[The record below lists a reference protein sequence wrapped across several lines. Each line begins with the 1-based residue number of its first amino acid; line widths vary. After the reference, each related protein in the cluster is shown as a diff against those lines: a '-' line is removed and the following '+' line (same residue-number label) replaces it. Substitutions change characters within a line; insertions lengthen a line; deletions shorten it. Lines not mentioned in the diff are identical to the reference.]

1 MMKQK
6 NATLKAGQKGSRVP
20 VFKVCY
26 KWLGLSLALF
36 LFIGLGVLAFASSI
50 DAQIKQMEKEREE
63 IERRLEQVDADRTAN
78 EHAQTQIE
86 KDINSIEKDIRS
98 RTTKIKALNLQI
110 GDTQKAILQKEVE
123 LEAAILEVDQQNQRM
138 LKRLRTMYKSG
149 NLGYLEV
156 LLGSEDFSDLLTR
169 ADKVQL
175 LLDYDQD
182 MLKKLLVAKEIVAA
196 TKLELETKRTSLQNF
211 KTDVE
216 VERTQLKAS
225 SNVLGG
231 KKEELSKNHQALL
244 NQLKELNEDAE
255 KVTDIIKNLVLKK
268 NYVGGKM
275 MWPVPLSHTK
285 ISSPFG
291 NRRHPVLGVNMMHTG
306 IDIPA
311 PNGTAVYAAQKGQ
324 IIYAGWL
331 GSYGQVIMIDHGG
344 GIVTVYAHNSALN
357 VSSGEEVNKG
367 DTIAAVGST
376 GRSTGNH
383 SHFEVR
389 VKGVSVNPLEY
400 VKSQ

>member
-1 MMKQK
+1 M
-6 NATLKAGQKGSRVP
+6 TSRH
-20 VFKVCY
+20 KR
-26 KWLGLSLALF
+26 LALSAA
-36 LFIGLGVLAFASSI
+36 LLLVIGLGILAFASNI
-50 DAQIKQMEKEREE
+50 DDQIKQKEKERAE
-63 IERRLEQVDADRTAN
+63 IEKRLEQVDADRSAN

-86 KDINSIEKDIRS
+86 KEINVIEKDIRT
-98 RTTKIKALNLQI
+98 RTIKIKALNLQI
-110 GDTQKAILQKEVE
+110 GDTQKAILEKEVE
-123 LEAAILEVDQQNQRM
+123 LEAAIVEVNQQNDRM

-182 MLKKLLVAKEIVAA
+182 MLKKLLLAKEIVAA
-196 TKLELETKRTSLQNF
+196 TKLELETKRTALQTF
-211 KTDVE
+211 KTDIE
-216 VERTQLKAS
+216 VERTQLKADA
-225 SNVLGG
+225 NV
-231 KKEELSKNHQALL
+231 KSDKQEQLSKNHQALL
-244 NQLKELNEDAE
+244 NQIKELKEEDE
-255 KVTDIIKNLVLKK
+255 KITDIIKNLVLIKK
-268 NYVGGKM
+268 KYVGGKM
-275 MWPVPLSHTK
+275 MWPVPLEYTK

-291 NRRHPVLGVNMMHTG
+291 NRRHPVLGINMMHTG

-311 PNGTAVYAAQKGQ
+311 PNGTDVYAAQEGTV
-324 IIYAGWL
+324 IYAGWL

-357 VSSGEEVNKG
+357 VSSGAEVQKG

-400 VKSQ
+400 VKN

>member
-1 MMKQK
+1 MTSRR
-6 NATLKAGQKGSRVP
+6 NSLKANHKR
-20 VFKVCY
+20 
-26 KWLGLSLALF
+26 LTLSVVLL
-36 LFIGLGVLAFASSI
+36 LFIGLGILAFASNI
-50 DAQIKQMEKEREE
+50 DSQIKQSQEE
-63 IERRLEQVDADRTAN
+63 LEAIQKRLEEVDATRTAN

-86 KDINSIEKDIRS
+86 KDINVIEKDIRS

-123 LEAAILEVDQQNQRM
+123 LEAAIAEANQQNDRM

-182 MLKKLLVAKEIVAA
+182 MLKKLLLAKEIVAA
-196 TKLELETKRTSLQNF
+196 TKLELETKRTALQTF
-211 KTDVE
+211 KSDVE

-225 SNVLGG
+225 ANVMSG

-244 NQLKELNEDAE
+244 NQLKELNEDAD
-255 KVTDIIKNLVLKK
+255 KITDIIKNLELRKR
-268 NYVGGKM
+268 YVGGKM
-275 MWPVPLSHTK
+275 LWPVPLNHTK

-311 PNGTAVYAAQKGQ
+311 PNGTDVYAAQDGQ

-357 VSSGEEVNKG
+357 VSSGEEVRKG

-383 SHFEVR
+383 LHFEVR
-389 VKGVSVNPLEY
+389 VKGAFINPLEY
-400 VKSQ
+400 VKN

>member
-1 MMKQK
+1 MIKY
-6 NATLKAGQKGSRVP
+6 KG
-20 VFKVCY
+20 F
-26 KWLGLSLALF
+26 GLSLIL
-36 LFIGLGVLAFASSI
+36 LLVIGLGVLAFASNI
-50 DAQIKQMEKEREE
+50 DAQIKKSQEEYEE
-63 IERRLEQVDADRTAN
+63 IQKRLEKVDSDRNAN
-78 EHAQTQIE
+78 EKAQTQIE
-86 KDINSIEKDIRS
+86 KDINSIERDIRS

-123 LEAAILEVDQQNQRM
+123 LEAAIAEVNGQNERM

-231 KKEELSKNHQALL
+231 KKDELSKNHQALL
-244 NQLKELNEDAE
+244 NQEKELREDAD
-255 KVTDIIKNLVLKK
+255 KVTEIIKSLELKK
-268 NYVGGKM
+268 RYIGGKM
-275 MWPVPLSHTK
+275 MWPVPLNHTK

-311 PNGTAVYAAQKGQ
+311 PNGTDVYAAQGGT

-344 GIVTVYAHNSALN
+344 GIVTVYGHNSALN
-357 VSSGEEVNKG
+357 VSSGQEVKRG

-383 SHFEVR
+383 LHFEVR
-389 VKGVSVNPLEY
+389 VKGAFINPLEY
-400 VKSQ
+400 VKN